1 MKVKIRF
8 FAGFRELLGNEVIA
22 EPASGT
28 TLLGLIQQVAGNN
41 KAGYDAIFDDKGNFR
56 EFVILMRNTKRID
69 PKVAANI
76 LVTDG
81 DDIAVFP
88 PVAGG

>member
-8 FAGFRELLGNEVIA
+8 FAGFRELLGSEVIA
-22 EPASGT
+22 EPAAGT
-28 TLLGLIQQVAGNN
+28 TLLGLIHEVAGRK

-56 EFVILMRNTKRID
+56 EFVILMRNGRRLDT
-69 PKVAANI
+69 AAASSTP
-76 LVTDG
+76 VTDG

>member
-8 FAGFRELLGNEVIA
+8 FVGFRELLGNEIIA
-22 EPASGT
+22 EPSDGT
-28 TLLGLIQQVAGNN
+28 TLLGLIHEVAGKK

-56 EFVILMRNTKRID
+56 EFVILMRNTKRTD
-69 PKVAANI
+69 TKDAANI
-76 LVTDG
+76 LVRDG